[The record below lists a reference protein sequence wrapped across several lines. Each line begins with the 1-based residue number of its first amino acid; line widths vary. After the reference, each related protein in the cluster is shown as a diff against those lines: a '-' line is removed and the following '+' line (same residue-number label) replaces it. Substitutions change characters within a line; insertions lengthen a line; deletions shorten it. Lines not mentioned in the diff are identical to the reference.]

1 MKYTNIGKKQKN
13 ISSFSKSFA
22 EYFYH
27 IKKMRDQKM
36 KNFELF
42 TLHNQTLKGDIELI
56 FVLFKSP
63 QNKLTRGFQRH
74 KFLIDCN

>member
-1 MKYTNIGKKQKN
+1 
-13 ISSFSKSFA
+13 
-22 EYFYH
+22 
-27 IKKMRDQKM
+27 MRDQKI

-63 QNKLTRGFQRH
+63 QNKLTRGFQKH
-74 KFLIDCN
+74 KSLIDCN